1 MVEVALWNSPLM
13 IGRDHLEGSALSSFS
28 PQEKQLWLLT
38 RKFLVTD
45 LMITQKVAKVPLAQ
59 KDWRM
64 TIPILSVGRFC
75 FWRFWQILTHSR
87 IFLPEDAFPL
97 SLFYNSASF
106 SFPISWLPDTKEIKG
121 MYLSYFNGNSFFESW
136 AFFPFWADTHMMRY
150 TTKFQKACEGT
161 TWGSHFGK
169 LGLVA
174 YSTLKL

>member
-45 LMITQKVAKVPLAQ
+45 LMITQKVAKVPPAQ

-75 FWRFWQILTHSR
+75 FWRFWHILTHSR

-106 SFPISWLPDTKEIKG
+106 SFPISWLPETKEIKG
-121 MYLSYFNGNSFFESW
+121 MYLSYFNGNSFFWVLGILSILS
-136 AFFPFWADTHMMRY
+136 RY
-150 TTKFQKACEGT
+150 SHDAIYYKVSKGLRRNYLRLPLWKAWSSC
-161 TWGSHFGK
+161 
-169 LGLVA
+169 LL
-174 YSTLKL
+174 YS

>member
-75 FWRFWQILTHSR
+75 FWRFWHILTHSR

-106 SFPISWLPDTKEIKG
+106 SFPISWLPETKEIKG
-121 MYLSYFNGNSFFESW
+121 MYLSYFNGNSFFWVLGIFHSEQILTWCDILQSFKRLAKELPEAPTLES
-136 AFFPFWADTHMMRY
+136 
-150 TTKFQKACEGT
+150 
-161 TWGSHFGK
+161 
-169 LGLVA
+169 LV
-174 YSTLKL
+174 